1 MYWKTLLETVLNKK
15 ILPSLKTTGE
25 FLYFLAKRAKND
37 TIFRVAA
44 SLSYTSLIAIVPLLA
59 IGLAIFSA
67 FPVFSSARVQIEEFL
82 MQNFIPSIE
91 QEISQYLAEF
101 VNAAAQLTTIGVVGL
116 AITAILLL
124 STIENSLNFIFK
136 VTRPRRF
143 TTKITLYW
151 TVITLGPLLLGATF
165 SLRGYL
171 FTLQKFMP
179 HEMETGNIILS
190 NLLPTFINMVLL
202 MLVYV
207 LVPNKKV
214 RIKNAFIGS
223 LIAVILF
230 WVLRKSFGIL
240 VIENATYKTLYGAL
254 AALPVFLIWMY
265 LAWSVV
271 IFGAVVTA
279 SLEEFQGRDE
289 KPLENNMIREK
300 QIYYP
305 RKKYKYAKKHLQK
318 EQK

>member
-1 MYWKTLLETVLNKK
+1 MYWKTLLETTLKTR
-15 ILPSLKTTGE
+15 IIPSLKTTGE

-67 FPVFSSARVQIEEFL
+67 FPVFSGARVQIEEFL

-91 QEISQYLAEF
+91 QEISQYLSEF

-136 VTRPRRF
+136 VNRPRRF

-179 HEMETGNIILS
+179 NEIESGSIMLS
-190 NLLPTFINMVLL
+190 NLLPSIINMALL

-214 RIKNAFIGS
+214 RIKNAFVGS

-230 WVLRKSFGIL
+230 WVLRKGFSIFFSMT
-240 VIENATYKTLYGAL
+240 VTYKILYGAL
-254 AALPVFLIWMY
+254 ATIPVFLIWMY
-265 LAWSVV
+265 LVWAVV

-279 SLEEFQGRDE
+279 ALEEYQSLDDRQLKKILINGKPE
-289 KPLENNMIREK
+289 KR
-300 QIYYP
+300 
-305 RKKYKYAKKHLQK
+305 
-318 EQK
+318 

>member
-1 MYWKTLLETVLNKK
+1 MYWKTLLENAIKK
-15 ILPSLKTTGE
+15 RILPFFKSTGD
-25 FLYFLAKRAKND
+25 FLFFLAKRAKND

-67 FPVFSSARVQIEEFL
+67 FPVFNSARGQIEEFL

-91 QEISQYLAEF
+91 QEVSQYLTEF

-179 HEMETGNIILS
+179 NEIESGSILIS
-190 NLLPTFINMVLL
+190 NLLPSLINMILL
-202 MLVYV
+202 ILVYV

-214 RIKNAFIGS
+214 HIKNAVVGS

-230 WVLRKSFGIL
+230 WVLRKGFSIFFSMT
-240 VIENATYKTLYGAL
+240 VTYKILYGAL
-254 AALPVFLIWMY
+254 ATIPVFLIWMY
-265 LAWSVV
+265 LVWAVV

-279 SLEEFQGRDE
+279 ALEEYQQLDDRQLKKILISGKPE
-289 KPLENNMIREK
+289 KR
-300 QIYYP
+300 
-305 RKKYKYAKKHLQK
+305 
-318 EQK
+318 

>member
-179 HEMETGNIILS
+179 NEIENSSILIS
-190 NLLPTFINMVLL
+190 NLLPAVINMVLL

-214 RIKNAFIGS
+214 HIKNAFVGS

-230 WVLRKSFGIL
+230 WVLRKGFSIFFSMT
-240 VIENATYKTLYGAL
+240 VTYKILYGAL
-254 AALPVFLIWMY
+254 ATIPVFLIWMY
-265 LAWSVV
+265 LVWAVV

-279 SLEEFQGRDE
+279 ALEEYQSLDDRQLKKIIINGKPE
-289 KPLENNMIREK
+289 KR
-300 QIYYP
+300 
-305 RKKYKYAKKHLQK
+305 
-318 EQK
+318 